1 MWRVSLIYCDSIL
14 HIISDLT
21 TYKSEFQFDVENFV
35 VNKIILSQEILP
47 TAL

>member
-1 MWRVSLIYCDSIL
+1 MWRVSVVYCDYIL

-21 TYKSEFQFDVENFV
+21 TYKNEFQFDVENYV
-35 VNKIILSQEILP
+35 DTQIILSQEILR